1 MTPEKNLKQ
10 IAITKVS
17 NGFIIDEKDGAT
29 YVAYTFEDLV
39 GMLQDWNSTS
49 QAY

>member
-17 NGFIIDEKDGAT
+17 NGFIIDEKNGGT
-29 YVAYTFEDLV
+29 YVACSFDDLKAILD
-39 GMLQDWNSTS
+39 GWNS
-49 QAY
+49 AE